1 LVNRLTDNSFNRIL
15 FIRQKNEETIKQL
28 NKQRLNN
35 KMKRYLILLLFT
47 FQGLMAQ
54 VQFEARVSKNTLGI
68 NERLRIDFIMNV
80 DGDNFDQP
88 AFDGFRIVAGPS
100 QQISQSWVNGRSSFQ
115 KIYSYILQPAQKGTL
130 TIKQSSIEFNGQIYK
145 TSPIKIV
152 VTNAVAQERDPSD
165 RPQGAGSETLNLV
178 AEISKTNPYLNEP
191 ITVVYKLYFNNI
203 NVTGFKELGKP
214 KYNDFWNQN
223 IEIKQLAIEEGS
235 YKGQKCYFV
244 VLKKTILYPQ
254 KSGNLTIEPLS
265 LDIGVQ
271 LPTNRTNMFGQ
282 MQLIDDNKI
291 VSAGAKTI
299 HVRPL
304 PEATKPE
311 GFTGAV
317 GKFDF
322 KVTPSK
328 TTLKNGESLDLF
340 VTATGSGN
348 MKLFTL
354 PKPVVPNA
362 LEMYDPVHD
371 EKVTTSLSG
380 MSGKISDKYTIIP
393 QYKGKYVI
401 KPMQFSYF
409 DLNSGSYKTITSQEI
424 TVDVLDGPMQAE
436 ADATANAS
444 KNVISKTEQFKYIKP
459 KTTLV
464 SMAKNDFYGS
474 NLYYSLLLAPFII
487 LPIIVLA
494 KKKKEAIDSDVTG
507 NRIRMNNKLAKK
519 YLSEAKKQLNNKEPF
534 YIALE
539 KAMHNFLKAKLH
551 IETSEMSKDNIREL
565 LLSRN
570 ANPETVQ
577 SFIHLTENCEFARY
591 APASSASIQQDYD
604 KAVLIISE
612 LEKQIV

>member
-1 LVNRLTDNSFNRIL
+1 
-15 FIRQKNEETIKQL
+15 
-28 NKQRLNN
+28 
-35 KMKRYLILLLFT
+35 MKRYLILLLFT

-54 VQFEARVSKNTLGI
+54 VQFEARVSKNTLGL
-68 NERLRIDFIMNV
+68 NERFRIDFIMNV

-88 AFDGFRIVAGPS
+88 SFDGFRVVGGPS
-100 QQISQSWVNGRSSFQ
+100 QQVSQSWVNGRSSFQ
-115 KIYSYILQPAQKGTL
+115 KIYSYILQPNQKGTFS
-130 TIKQSSIEFNGQIYK
+130 IKQAAIEYNGQIYK
-145 TSPIKIV
+145 TQPIKIV
-152 VTNAVAQERDPSD
+152 VTNAVAQERDPYDNS
-165 RPQGAGSETLNLV
+165 RPQGQQGIPNETLNLV

-203 NVTGFKELGKP
+203 NVTGFKELAKP

-223 IEIKQLAIEEGS
+223 IDIKQLSIEEGTF
-235 YKGQKCYFV
+235 KGQRCYFV
-244 VLKKTILYPQ
+244 ILKKTILYPQ
-254 KSGNLTIEPLS
+254 KSGRLTIEPLS

-271 LPTNRTNMFGQ
+271 LPTDRRNMYGQ
-282 MQLIDDNKI
+282 MILTDDNKV

-299 HVRPL
+299 NVRPL
-304 PEATKPE
+304 PEANKPE
-311 GFTGAV
+311 GFGGAV
-317 GKFDF
+317 GKFNF
-322 KVTPSK
+322 TVTPSK
-328 TTLKNGESLDLF
+328 TTLKSGESLDLI
-340 VTATGSGN
+340 VSASGSGN

-371 EKVTTSLSG
+371 EQVTTSLSG
-380 MSGKISDKYTIIP
+380 MSGKITDKYSIVP
-393 QYKGKYVI
+393 QYKGKYAI

-409 DLNSGSYKTITSQEI
+409 DLNTGSYKTITSQEI
-424 TVDVLDGPMQAE
+424 MVDVLDGPMQAE
-436 ADATANAS
+436 ANATANAS
-444 KNVISKTEQFKYIKP
+444 KNVITKTEQFKYIKP

-464 SMAKNDFYGS
+464 AIAKNDFYGS
-474 NLYYSLLLAPFII
+474 NLYYLLLFAPFVI

-494 KKKKEAIDSDVTG
+494 KKRKEAIDGDVTG

-519 YLSEAKKQLNNKEPF
+519 YLSQAKKQLNNKEAF

-551 IETSEMSKDNIREL
+551 IETSEMSKNNIQEL

-570 ANPETVQ
+570 ANPESVQ
-577 SFIHLTENCEFARY
+577 NFINLTENCEFARY

>member
-1 LVNRLTDNSFNRIL
+1 
-15 FIRQKNEETIKQL
+15 
-28 NKQRLNN
+28 
-35 KMKRYLILLLFT
+35 MKRYLILLLFT

-54 VQFEARVSKNTLGI
+54 VQFEARVSKNTLGV

-88 AFDGFRIVAGPS
+88 AFEGFKIVAGPS

-115 KIYSYILQPAQKGTL
+115 KIYSYILQPDKKGTV
-130 TIKQSSIEFNGQIYK
+130 TIKQAAIEYNGQIYK
-145 TSPIKIV
+145 TAPIKIV
-152 VTNAVAQERDPSD
+152 VTNAVAQERDPND
-165 RPQGAGSETLNLV
+165 RPQGSGNEMLNLV
-178 AEISKTNPYLNEP
+178 AEISKTSPYLNEP

-203 NVTGFKELGKP
+203 NVTGFKELAKP

-223 IEIKQLAIEEGS
+223 IDIKQLAVEEGS
-235 YKGQKCYFV
+235 YQGQRCYFV
-244 VLKKTILYPQ
+244 VLKNTILYPQ
-254 KSGNLTIEPLS
+254 KSGRLTIEPLS

-271 LPTNRTNMFGQ
+271 LPTNRRDMFGQ
-282 MQLIDDNKI
+282 MIITDDNKV

-299 HVRPL
+299 NVRPL
-304 PEATKPE
+304 PESNKPVD
-311 GFTGAV
+311 FSGAV

-322 KVTPSK
+322 TVTPSK
-328 TTLKNGESLDLF
+328 TTLKNGESLDLI
-340 VTATGSGN
+340 VTASGTGN

-371 EKVTTSLSG
+371 EKVTTSLAG
-380 MSGKISDKYTIIP
+380 MSGKITDKYTIIP
-393 QYKGKYVI
+393 QYKGKYAI

-424 TVDVLDGPMQAE
+424 MVDVLDGPVQAE
-436 ADATANAS
+436 TNATVS

-464 SMAKNDFYGS
+464 SIAKNDFLGS
-474 NLYYSLLLAPFII
+474 NLYYTLLFLPFII
-487 LPIIVLA
+487 IPIIILA
-494 KKKKEAIDSDVTG
+494 KKKKEAIDGDITG

-519 YLSEAKKQLNNKEPF
+519 YLSQAKKQINNKEAF

-551 IETSEMSKDNIREL
+551 IETSEMSKDNIQEL

-570 ANPETVQ
+570 ANPEQVK
-577 SFIHLTENCEFARY
+577 SFIDLTENCEFARY

-604 KAVLIISE
+604 KAVLIISA

>member
-1 LVNRLTDNSFNRIL
+1 
-15 FIRQKNEETIKQL
+15 
-28 NKQRLNN
+28 
-35 KMKRYLILLLFT
+35 MKRYLILLLFT

-54 VQFEARVSKNTLGI
+54 VQFEARVSKNTLGL
-68 NERLRIDFIMNV
+68 NERFRIDFIMNV

-88 AFDGFRIVAGPS
+88 SFDGFRIVGGPS
-100 QQISQSWVNGRSSFQ
+100 QQVSQSWVNGRSSFQ
-115 KIYSYILQPAQKGTL
+115 KIYSYILQPNQKGTFS
-130 TIKQSSIEFNGQIYK
+130 IKQAAIEYNGQIYK
-145 TSPIKIV
+145 TQPIKIV
-152 VTNAVAQERDPSD
+152 VTNAVAQERDPYDNS
-165 RPQGAGSETLNLV
+165 RPQGPQGIPNETINLV

-203 NVTGFKELGKP
+203 NVTGFKELAKP

-223 IEIKQLAIEEGS
+223 IDIKQLSIAEGTFQ
-235 YKGQKCYFV
+235 GQRCYYV
-244 VLKKTILYPQ
+244 ILKKTILYPQ
-254 KSGNLTIEPLS
+254 KSGRLTIEPLS
-265 LDIGVQ
+265 LDIGVE
-271 LPTNRTNMFGQ
+271 LPSNRRDMYGQ
-282 MQLIDDNKI
+282 MILTVDNRV

-299 HVRPL
+299 NVKAL
-304 PEATKPE
+304 PEASKPE
-311 GFTGAV
+311 GFSGAV
-317 GKFDF
+317 GKFNF
-322 KVTPSK
+322 TVTPSK
-328 TTLKNGESLDLF
+328 TTLKSGESLDLI
-340 VTATGSGN
+340 VSASGNGN

-371 EKVTTSLSG
+371 EQVTTSLSG
-380 MSGKISDKYTIIP
+380 MSGKITDKYSIVP
-393 QYKGKYVI
+393 QYKGKYAI

-409 DLNSGSYKTITSQEI
+409 DLSTGSYKTITSQEI
-424 TVDVLDGPMQAE
+424 MVDVLDGPMQAE
-436 ADATANAS
+436 ANATANAS

-464 SMAKNDFYGS
+464 AIAKNDFYGS
-474 NLYYSLLLAPFII
+474 NLYYLLLFAPFVI

-494 KKKKEAIDSDVTG
+494 KKRKEAIDGDVTG

-519 YLSEAKKQLNNKEPF
+519 YLSQAKKQLNNKEAF

-551 IETSEMSKDNIREL
+551 IETSEMSKDNIQEL

-570 ANPETVQ
+570 ANPESVQ
-577 SFIHLTENCEFARY
+577 NFINLTENCEFARY

>member
-1 LVNRLTDNSFNRIL
+1 
-15 FIRQKNEETIKQL
+15 
-28 NKQRLNN
+28 
-35 KMKRYLILLLFT
+35 
-47 FQGLMAQ
+47 MAQ
-54 VQFEARVSKNTLGI
+54 VQFEAKVTKNTLGL

-88 AFDGFRIVAGPS
+88 AFEGFRITAGPS
-100 QQISQSWVNGRSSFQ
+100 QQVSQSWVNGRSSFQ
-115 KIYSYILQPAQKGTL
+115 KAYSYILQPLQKGTL
-130 TIKQSSIEFNGQIYK
+130 TIKPASIEYNGQVYK
-145 TSPIKIV
+145 TAPIKIT
-152 VTNAVAQERDPSD
+152 VTNAVAQERDPND
-165 RPQGAGSETLNLV
+165 RPQGSSNELLNLV

-203 NVTGFKELGKP
+203 GVTGFKELAKP

-223 IEIKQLAIEEGS
+223 IDIKQLSVQEGTFQ
-235 YKGQKCYFV
+235 GQRCYYV

-254 KSGNLTIEPLS
+254 KSGKLTIEPLS

-271 LPTNRTNMFGQ
+271 LPTNRRDMFGQ
-282 MQLIDDNKI
+282 MIITDDNKV
-291 VSAGAKTI
+291 VSAGAKVI
-299 HVRPL
+299 NVRPL
-304 PEATKPE
+304 PETNKPE

-317 GKFDF
+317 GKFNF
-322 KVTPSK
+322 TVTPTK
-328 TTLKNGESLDLF
+328 TTLKNGEGLDLI
-340 VTATGSGN
+340 VSATGTGN

-371 EKVTTSLSG
+371 ENITTSLSG
-380 MSGKISDKYTIIP
+380 MSGKITDKYTIVP
-393 QYKGKYVI
+393 QYKGKYAI

-409 DLNSGSYKTITSQEI
+409 DLSSGSYRTITTKEI
-424 TVDVLDGPMQAE
+424 MIDVLDGPMQAE
-436 ADATANAS
+436 AAATANAS
-444 KNVISKTEQFKYIKP
+444 KNVTPKTEQFKYIKL
-459 KTTLV
+459 KTTLT
-464 SMAKNDFYGS
+464 AIDKNDFYGS
-474 NLYYSLLLAPFII
+474 NLYYMLFFAPFII

-494 KKKKEAIDSDVTG
+494 KKRKEAIDGDVTG

-519 YLSEAKKQLNNKEPF
+519 YLSEAKKHLNNKEAF

-570 ANPETVQ
+570 ANPESVQ
-577 SFIHLTENCEFARY
+577 NFISLTENCEFARY
-591 APASSASIQQDYD
+591 APASSASIQQDYE

>member
-1 LVNRLTDNSFNRIL
+1 
-15 FIRQKNEETIKQL
+15 
-28 NKQRLNN
+28 
-35 KMKRYLILLLFT
+35 MKRYLILLLFT

-54 VQFEARVSKNTLGI
+54 VQFEARVSKNTLGV
-68 NERLRIDFIMNV
+68 NERLRIDFVMNV
-80 DGDNFDQP
+80 DGDNFEQP
-88 AFDGFRIVAGPS
+88 SFEGFRIVAGPS

-115 KIYSYILQPAQKGTL
+115 KIYSYFLLPNQKGTF
-130 TIKQSSIEFNGQIYK
+130 TIRQAAIEYNGQVYK
-145 TSPIKIV
+145 TSPIKIT
-152 VTNAVAQERDPSD
+152 VTNAVAQERDPNSQQQ
-165 RPQGAGSETLNLV
+165 QGTGNETLNLV
-178 AEISKTNPYLNEP
+178 AEISKTNPYINEP
-191 ITVVYKLYFNNI
+191 ITVVYKLYFYNI
-203 NVTGFKELGKP
+203 GVTGFKELAKP
-214 KYNDFWNQN
+214 KYKDFWNQN
-223 IEIKQLAIEEGS
+223 IDIKQLQIEEGM
-235 YKGQKCYFV
+235 YKGERCYFV

-254 KSGNLTIEPLS
+254 KSGKLTIEPLS

-271 LPTNRTNMFGQ
+271 LPTNRRDMFGQ
-282 MQLIDDNKI
+282 MIITEGNKT

-299 HVRPL
+299 NVRAL
-304 PEATKPE
+304 PEANKPI

-322 KVTPSK
+322 KVIPSK
-328 TTLKNGESLDLF
+328 TSLKNGESLDL
-340 VTATGSGN
+340 VVSATGMGN

-371 EKVTTSLSG
+371 EKVSTSLAG

-393 QYKGKYVI
+393 QYKGKYAI
-401 KPMQFSYF
+401 KPMEFSYF
-409 DLNSGSYKTITSQEI
+409 DLNSGSYKTITSPQI
-424 TVDVLDGPMQAE
+424 MIDVLDGPMQAE
-436 ADATANAS
+436 AVASNTS
-444 KNVISKTEQFKYIKP
+444 KNVISKSDQFKYIKP
-459 KTTLV
+459 KTVLV
-464 SMAKNDFYGS
+464 STAKDDFYGS
-474 NLYYSLLLAPFII
+474 DLYYSLLLLPFVI
-487 LPIIVLA
+487 LPIIVIA

-507 NRIRMNNKLAKK
+507 NRIKMNNKLAKK

-577 SFIHLTENCEFARY
+577 SFINLTENCEFARY

>member
-1 LVNRLTDNSFNRIL
+1 
-15 FIRQKNEETIKQL
+15 
-28 NKQRLNN
+28 
-35 KMKRYLILLLFT
+35 
-47 FQGLMAQ
+47 MAQ
-54 VQFEARVSKNTLGI
+54 VQFEARVSKNTLGV

-88 AFDGFRIVAGPS
+88 NFEGFRIVGGPS

-115 KIYSYILQPAQKGTL
+115 KIYSYILQPERKGAL
-130 TIKQSSIEFNGQIYK
+130 LIKQAAIEYNGQIYK
-145 TSPIKIV
+145 TSPIKIT
-152 VTNAVAQERDPSD
+152 VTNAVAQERDPND
-165 RPQGAGSETLNLV
+165 RPQGGTGNELLQLV

-191 ITVVYKLYFNNI
+191 ITVVYKLYFNYI
-203 NVTGFKELGKP
+203 NVTGFKELAKP

-223 IEIKQLAIEEGS
+223 IDIKQLSVEQGS
-235 YKGQKCYFV
+235 YQGQQAYYV
-244 VLKKTILYPQ
+244 ILKKTILYPQ
-254 KSGNLTIEPLS
+254 KTGKLTIEPLS

-271 LPTNRTNMFGQ
+271 MASNRRDMFGQ
-282 MQLIDDNKI
+282 MITVEDNKI

-299 HVRPL
+299 NVRPI
-304 PEATKPE
+304 PENGKPE

-317 GKFDF
+317 GKFNF
-322 KVTPSK
+322 VVTPSK
-328 TTLKNGESLDLF
+328 TTLKSGESLDLI
-340 VTATGSGN
+340 VSAQGTGN

-371 EKVTTSLSG
+371 ENVTNSLAG
-380 MSGKISDKYTIIP
+380 MSGRISDKYTIVP
-393 QYKGKYVI
+393 QYKGKYPI

-409 DLNSGSYKTITSQEI
+409 DLSTGSYKTITSKEI
-424 TVDVLDGPMQAE
+424 MIDVLDGPTLAE
-436 ADATANAS
+436 ANPSTAP
-444 KNVISKTEQFKYIKP
+444 KNVAAKTDQFTHIKTR
-459 KTTLV
+459 TTLV
-464 SMAKNDFYGS
+464 NIAKNDFYGS
-474 NLYYSLLLAPFII
+474 NLYLSLLFAPFII
-487 LPIIVLA
+487 IPLIILA
-494 KKKKEAIDSDVTG
+494 KKKKEALDRDIAG

-519 YLSEAKKQLNNKEPF
+519 YLSQAKKHLNNKEPF

-577 SFIHLTENCEFARY
+577 NFIDLTENCEFARY

>member
-1 LVNRLTDNSFNRIL
+1 
-15 FIRQKNEETIKQL
+15 
-28 NKQRLNN
+28 
-35 KMKRYLILLLFT
+35 MKRYLILLLFT

-54 VQFEARVSKNTLGI
+54 VQFEARVSKNTLGL
-68 NERLRIDFIMNV
+68 NERFRIDFIMNV

-88 AFDGFRIVAGPS
+88 SFDGFRVVGGPS
-100 QQISQSWVNGRSSFQ
+100 QQVSQSWVNGRSSFQ
-115 KIYSYILQPAQKGTL
+115 KIYSYILQPNQKGTFS
-130 TIKQSSIEFNGQIYK
+130 IKQAAIEYNGQIYK
-145 TSPIKIV
+145 TQPIKIV
-152 VTNAVAQERDPSD
+152 VTNAVAQERDPYDNS
-165 RPQGAGSETLNLV
+165 RPQGQQGIPNETLNLV

-203 NVTGFKELGKP
+203 NVTGFKELAKP

-223 IEIKQLAIEEGS
+223 IDIKQLSIEEGTF
-235 YKGQKCYFV
+235 KGQRCYFV
-244 VLKKTILYPQ
+244 ILKKTILYPQ
-254 KSGNLTIEPLS
+254 KSGRLTIEPLS

-271 LPTNRTNMFGQ
+271 LPTDRRNMYGQ
-282 MQLIDDNKI
+282 MILTDDNKV

-299 HVRPL
+299 NVRPL
-304 PEATKPE
+304 PETNKPE
-311 GFTGAV
+311 GFGGAV
-317 GKFDF
+317 GKFNF
-322 KVTPSK
+322 TVTPSK
-328 TTLKNGESLDLF
+328 TTLKSGESLDLI
-340 VTATGSGN
+340 VSASGSGN

-371 EKVTTSLSG
+371 EQVTTSLSG
-380 MSGKISDKYTIIP
+380 MSGKITDKYSIVP
-393 QYKGKYVI
+393 QYKGKYAI

-409 DLNSGSYKTITSQEI
+409 DLNTGSYKTITSQEI
-424 TVDVLDGPMQAE
+424 MVDVLDGPMQAE
-436 ADATANAS
+436 ANATANAS
-444 KNVISKTEQFKYIKP
+444 KNVFTKTEQFKYIKP

-464 SMAKNDFYGS
+464 AIAKNDFYGS
-474 NLYYSLLLAPFII
+474 NLYYLLLFAPFVI

-494 KKKKEAIDSDVTG
+494 KKRKEAIDGDVTG

-519 YLSEAKKQLNNKEPF
+519 YLSQAKKQLNNKEAF

-551 IETSEMSKDNIREL
+551 IETSEMSKNNIQEL

-570 ANPETVQ
+570 ANPESVQ
-577 SFIHLTENCEFARY
+577 NFINLTENCEFARY